1 MRPLDED
8 AHNGRKPFARGM
20 KGDRNVTSQV
30 SSRARLWT
38 ILLTALGAIAVS
50 LMVLLQWESPARA
63 NDSGGRALVETVLA
77 PGPTNPDFPS
87 VEADDGDFQ
96 AQIVG
101 GKAVSNG
108 KYPFMAHMTAYRSDG
123 TSSTCGGTLI
133 DNNSVLTAAH
143 CVPAPT
149 TTAVDLVVGRT
160 VLSKPQGQIRWATKG
175 FLHPRYDGNRNSSYD
190 VAVLKLNKAVSGI
203 KPIKLATAKQDN
215 LEKPGTKLTVAGW
228 GNTRFGG
235 TSTDRMREV
244 SLPVVSDAKAQKA
257 WSSYPNNPARWRYF
271 PALMVAAGKDG
282 TGSSCQGDSGGP
294 LFAPGSR
301 TQVGIVSYGHNC
313 NTTRYPAVFTE
324 VNNSNIRSFIV
335 NAANK

>member
-1 MRPLDED
+1 M
-8 AHNGRKPFARGM
+8 
-20 KGDRNVTSQV
+20 TSQV
-30 SSRARLWT
+30 SSSVRLWA
-38 ILLTALGAIAVS
+38 ILLTAVGAIAVS

-63 NDSGGRALVETVLA
+63 DDHKERALVETVLA

-87 VEADDGDFQ
+87 IEADDGDFHS
-96 AQIVG
+96 QIVG
-101 GKAVSNG
+101 GKAVPNG
-108 KYPFMAHMTAYRSDG
+108 KYPFMVHMTAYSWTG
-123 TSSTCGGTLI
+123 SWSCGGTLV

-143 CVPAPT
+143 CVPAPDT
-149 TTAVDLVVGRT
+149 IAVDLVVGRT
-160 VLSKPQGQIRWATKG
+160 VLSKPQGQIREATKG

-324 VNNSNIRSFIV
+324 VNNSNIRSFV
-335 NAANK
+335 VDAASR